1 MDFEAI
7 GDWLLMRRVSIGEI
21 ELNVVERGT
30 GEPLLLV
37 HGFPLDH
44 SMWQGQI
51 DGLSARYRVIAPD
64 LRGFGK
70 SDVTSGAVTMEQL
83 ADDLALLLDALGVTG
98 PVNFCGLSMG
108 GYVAWQFA
116 ARHGK
121 RLKRLI
127 VCDTRAVAD
136 SKETAE
142 GREKSAQKAL
152 AEGPK
157 VVADAMLPKLFHGE
171 GRQPYREATYQVM
184 LATDRQ
190 GVAAALRGMAKR
202 PDVTSRLQEIAVPT
216 LVLCGEHD
224 VISPPAEMRAIAE
237 GIPGSQYVEIKDAGH
252 MAPLEKPAEVNAAI
266 EKFLSRG

>member
-1 MDFEAI
+1 
-7 GDWLLMRRVSIGEI
+7 MRRVSIGEV

-51 DGLSARYRVIAPD
+51 DGLSNKYRVLAPD
-64 LRGFGK
+64 MRGFGK
-70 SDVTSGAVTMEQL
+70 SDVTSGTVTMEQL
-83 ADDLALLLDALGVTG
+83 AGDLALLLDKLGVAE

-116 ARHGK
+116 ARHRT

-152 AEGPK
+152 AEGAK
-157 VVADAMLPKLFHGE
+157 VVADAMLPKLFHTDGSE
-171 GRQPYREATYQVM
+171 QPYREATYQVM
-184 LATDRQ
+184 LSTNPQ

-202 PDVTSRLQEIAVPT
+202 PDVTQRLNEIDVPT
-216 LVLCGEHD
+216 LVICGEHD

-237 GIPGSQYVEIKDAGH
+237 GIPGSRYVEIKDAGH
-252 MAPLEKPAEVNAAI
+252 MAPLEKPAAVNAAI
-266 EKFLSRG
+266 ETFLSRG